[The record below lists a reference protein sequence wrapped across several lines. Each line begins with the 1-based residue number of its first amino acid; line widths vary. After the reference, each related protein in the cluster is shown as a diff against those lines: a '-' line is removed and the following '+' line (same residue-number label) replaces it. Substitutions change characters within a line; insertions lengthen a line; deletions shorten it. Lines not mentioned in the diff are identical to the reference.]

1 MFVIKVFFLFISR
14 VNPRK
19 KKYDREA
26 MQNFCRKCEDHGHEL
41 FPLIAQNLN
50 NDSGEVTEWLKINND
65 SNAEKLKILYCSVLY

>member
-1 MFVIKVFFLFISR
+1 
-14 VNPRK
+14 
-19 KKYDREA
+19 
-26 MQNFCRKCEDHGHEL
+26 MQNFCRKCKDHGHEL

>member
-1 MFVIKVFFLFISR
+1 
-14 VNPRK
+14 
-19 KKYDREA
+19 

-50 NDSGEVTEWLKINND
+50 NDNGEETEWLKINND